1 MYETMYNVGM
11 ERAEKIY
18 GITICKCTSNDDD
31 IREPKAYRQIGSFVI
46 SAFGF

>member
-1 MYETMYNVGM
+1 MYNVHGM
-11 ERAEKIY
+11 ERAENKIY
-18 GITICKCTSNDDD
+18 GITFCKCTSNDDD